1 MTTRRKDGDYLTLG
15 WWLEVPNDER
25 GIHQFS
31 PYYAGRDP
39 FATDAITNLDGSAS
53 YEGPAAGK
61 YATRVAGSDTAQK
74 GVFTATASLTA
85 DFEDT
90 NMVSGRIT
98 DFMDETG
105 NPLVGN
111 WNVALVEE
119 DTAATM
125 SGNVASEGDSGAG
138 GRRWETGAWEAQF
151 YGNPTRAGDNP
162 HPTSIAGQFD
172 ARWGTAEPVRL
183 APREDIISPADIGFA
198 GVAGVF
204 GAHRV
209 DE

>member
-25 GIHQFS
+25 GRHQFS

-39 FATDAITNLDGSAS
+39 FTTNAITDLTGSAS

-74 GVFTATASLTA
+74 GVFTATANLTA
-85 DFEDT
+85 EFDAS

-105 NPLVGN
+105 SPLVGN
-111 WNVALVEE
+111 WNVVLDEVTHCRRH
-119 DTAATM
+119 DRWNCPRRGRGKKWRGWTPL
-125 SGNVASEGDSGAG
+125 GNRRLGSTVLWKPDPRRGQSASNLH
-138 GRRWETGAWEAQF
+138 RRSVRCQMGYDRTRET
-151 YGNPTRAGDNP
+151 
-162 HPTSIAGQFD
+162 
-172 ARWGTAEPVRL
+172 
-183 APREDIISPADIGFA
+183 
-198 GVAGVF
+198 
-204 GAHRV
+204 
-209 DE
+209 